1 MRIRTYYPFLHA
13 MPGDSMF
20 LAFWKSLECISRLI
34 SLGFRVFPRSIV
46 GTRLCDGSNLDFLAV
61 EVQKLVVQGHEVADC
76 GFSLILWH
84 LNMLVFPVFS
94 LDLVIWM
101 REVEFCLV

>member
-20 LAFWKSLECISRLI
+20 LAFWKSFECISRLI

-94 LDLVIWM
+94 LDLLIWM